1 MMMEYTHE
9 LMNTMEN
16 DENTNTNISMKS
28 NCKYNS
34 VLEMLSRKQFNTTGY
49 QVKIPLD
56 HLIHRLKRTLYF
68 LDLNEFEFA
77 QYVYVPKYY
86 NIDLYGYMG
95 DNYSD
100 SDTML
105 KWFNENNKTIIYNLS
120 KIYVFNN
127 MIIGYMTVNN
137 KSLKIILATSK
148 NKSLL
153 DKQNQFGTGNINLY
167 KGKKYVISSIPL
179 VLTGAIRCC
188 IANKKIINRTF

>member
-1 MMMEYTHE
+1 MEHTHE
-9 LMNTMEN
+9 LMNTMDN

-56 HLIHRLKRTLYF
+56 HLIYRLKRTLYF
-68 LDLNEFEFA
+68 LDLNEFEFT

-188 IANKKIINRTF
+188 ITNKKIINQTF

>member
-188 IANKKIINRTF
+188 IRNKKIINQTF

>member
-1 MMMEYTHE
+1 MMEHTHE
-9 LMNTMEN
+9 LMNTMDN

-56 HLIHRLKRTLYF
+56 HLIYRLKRTLYF
-68 LDLNEFEFA
+68 LDLNEFEFT

-188 IANKKIINRTF
+188 ITNKKIINQTF

>member
-1 MMMEYTHE
+1 
-9 LMNTMEN
+9 MNTMEN
-16 DENTNTNISMKS
+16 DENTNKNISMKS

-56 HLIHRLKRTLYF
+56 HLIYRLKRTLYF